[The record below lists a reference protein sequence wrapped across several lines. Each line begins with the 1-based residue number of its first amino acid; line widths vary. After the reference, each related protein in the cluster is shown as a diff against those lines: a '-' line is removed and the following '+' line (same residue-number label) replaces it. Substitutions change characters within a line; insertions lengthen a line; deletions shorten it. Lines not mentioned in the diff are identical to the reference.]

1 MSHDSAPTMKGKA
14 FTPSSLEEKLAT
26 GGFLTLRDEF
36 RRWSGLCV
44 TSIYQEIS
52 RGNLKLSKIGRKAV
66 IAAPDA
72 LAWRDRKRGIS

>member
-1 MSHDSAPTMKGKA
+1 MPCKP
-14 FTPSSLEEKLAT
+14 FIPSSLEEKLAT

-44 TSIYQEIS
+44 TSIYLEIA
-52 RGNLKLSKIGRKAV
+52 RGNLKLTKIGRKAV

-72 LAWRDRKRGIS
+72 VAWRDRKRGVA